1 MKTVIFGKEHW
12 MILTMKSKAQ
22 MEIELRRLRSEKQQA
37 MDDIQN
43 GLTADWSLV
52 DFINGKIS
60 ILEWILGE

>member
-1 MKTVIFGKEHW
+1 
-12 MILTMKSKAQ
+12 MKSKAQ
-22 MEIELRRLRSEKQQA
+22 MESELRRLRSEKQQA

-60 ILEWILGE
+60 ILEWILGD